1 MIGRG
6 LTALRIGFSVVF
18 NALGLI
24 AILAAAW
31 MMPTMLDLV
40 VRVANLS

>member
-1 MIGRG
+1 MFGRG
-6 LTALRIGFSVVF
+6 ISALKVGFSVVF

-24 AILAAAW
+24 GILAAAW

-40 VRVANLS
+40 VRVTNLS